1 MVPNG
6 WLHKQIGEIASIQ
19 VGRDLVEDKYS
30 EISTTEYK
38 YPVYSNTVENKGLY
52 KGYLSKNRYPCLH
65 FRIKS
70 GNPR

>member
-38 YPVYSNTVENKGLY
+38 YPVYS
-52 KGYLSKNRYPCLH
+52 RACPH
-65 FRIKS
+65 FKISAANLKAAV
-70 GNPR
+70 

>member
-38 YPVYSNTVENKGLY
+38 YPVYSRV
-52 KGYLSKNRYPCLH
+52 C
-65 FRIKS
+65 
-70 GNPR
+70 